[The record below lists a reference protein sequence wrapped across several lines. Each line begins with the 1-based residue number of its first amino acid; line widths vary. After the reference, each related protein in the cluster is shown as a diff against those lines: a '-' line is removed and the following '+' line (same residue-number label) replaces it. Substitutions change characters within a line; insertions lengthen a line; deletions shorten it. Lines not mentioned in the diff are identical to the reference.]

1 MKLKPLFRL
10 SQKMNLH
17 YVKYFKLCLGLSIAA
32 ILGTIVL
39 LSTTGLNFGIDFKGG
54 TLIQIETP
62 TATDAGHLRTT
73 LSHLGLGEVSLQAF
87 GSDKEFL
94 IRFPDQPGGPDAQK
108 VAAEKVLAGDPGR

>member
-10 SQKMNLH
+10 SQKMKLH

-62 TATDAGHLRTT
+62 GRNRRRASQDRAL
-73 LSHLGLGEVSLQAF
+73 AF
-87 GSDKEFL
+87 GAWRYIAPE
-94 IRFPDQPGGPDAQK
+94 P
-108 VAAEKVLAGDPGR
+108 LARTRSS